1 MKAAHP
7 GDPDPK
13 AVRMLGKFDARGDA
27 PRQGLDFPA
36 PVEVFSGVSHVDGD
50 PHPGLRRDEWIVGM
64 LS

>member
-1 MKAAHP
+1 
-7 GDPDPK
+7 
-13 AVRMLGKFDARGDA
+13 MLGKLDARGDA